1 MLRLLAGAVGEPD
14 DRKSWNTELEMGL
27 DLHLPRLEPDQSVSD
42 RACEHLATMNTE
54 A

>member
-14 DRKSWNTELEMGL
+14 DREPWNSELQVGL
-27 DLHLPRLEPDQSVSD
+27 DLHLPRLEPDESVGD
-42 RACEHLATMNTE
+42 RACEHLVEVGAE